1 MKDDWLCRG
10 RTHQAEERACAKAQ
24 RQADPGLFEAD
35 PCMGACGW
43 STVGVCERT
52 AREGVKGSRAG
63 PCRVRS
69 GLPS

>member
-1 MKDDWLCRG
+1 MTGICRG
-10 RTHQAEERACAKAQ
+10 RTVQAEGRACAKAQ

-43 STVGVCERT
+43 STVCERERT
-52 AREGVKGSRAG
+52 AREGVEGARAR
-63 PCRVRS
+63 PCRVRN

>member
-1 MKDDWLCRG
+1 MTGICRC
-10 RTHQAEERACAKAQ
+10 RTVQAEGRACAKAQ

-43 STVGVCERT
+43 STVCVCVKERT
-52 AREGVKGSRAG
+52 AREG
-63 PCRVRS
+63 PCRVRN